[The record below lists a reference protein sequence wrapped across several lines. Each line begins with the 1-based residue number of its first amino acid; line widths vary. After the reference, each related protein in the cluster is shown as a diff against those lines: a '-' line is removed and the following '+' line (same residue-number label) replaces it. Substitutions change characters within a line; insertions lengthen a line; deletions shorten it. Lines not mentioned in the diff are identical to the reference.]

1 MFNREELEG
10 WLLEIS
16 GFVKTKAEIFLIGGC
31 ALSFR
36 NIKNITKDIDII
48 TTNKNDFRLVND
60 AILKAGY
67 KLETDLD
74 NEFYLTAL
82 AVYKRGDSRIDMFLQ
97 KVGQMLAFT
106 PSMQKRAEF
115 YKSYNFLNVYLAS
128 KEDIFLFKA
137 MTPRETDILD
147 CDKLMAFP
155 LDYEVIFEEI
165 IQQSKA
171 GNKWF
176 FWVFEK
182 ICATENYTGKMIPIK
197 SKIYALVKEHWSHK
211 PDDFMQD
218 IENKEQHIADKR
230 LLKDLGR

>member
-16 GFVKTKAEIFLIGGC
+16 GFVKTKSEIFLIGGC

-82 AVYKRGDSRIDMFLQ
+82 AVYKKGDSRIDMFLQ
-97 KVGQMLAFT
+97 KVGQMLTFT
-106 PSMQKRAEF
+106 PSMQKRVEF
-115 YKSYNFLNVYLAS
+115 YKSFNLLNVYLAS

-137 MTPRETDILD
+137 MTPREADILD

-155 LDYEVIFEEI
+155 LNYDIIFDEI
-165 IQQSKA
+165 KQQSIT

-182 ICATENYTGKMIPIK
+182 ICAIENYTDKRIPIK
-197 SKIYALVKEHWSHK
+197 SKIYALVKEHWSYK

-218 IENKEQHIADKR
+218 IGNKEQHIADKK
-230 LLKDLGR
+230 LLKEL